1 MDINIGHSGYY
12 ALKNFMDENNMAMQK
27 KFGQNF
33 LVNADARKKLID
45 VLDVKPGMKV
55 WEVGPGLG
63 SMTSGLLE
71 RGVNLTVFEIDHG
84 FARLLTQFFEEYA
97 NSGNFSLVEGDV
109 LKTWPKFAKEND
121 IPERFFG
128 NLPYNVAATIIADTI
143 TKGFRF
149 DKAVFTIQKEVGQ
162 RMNAKPGT
170 EDYSSFSVL
179 CQWAYDVKPV
189 MDLAGGNFWPV
200 PNVASRAV
208 LMTKKEDFP
217 KCENPELFRKM
228 VRQIFALR
236 RKTLR
241 NNLSRFVKA
250 EICDEALKIAGIEPS
265 IRAENLSVEDL
276 LKLSDALN
284 SVIEKTKME

>member
-1 MDINIGHSGYY
+1 MQHPDYNSPI

-63 SMTSGLLE
+63 SMTSELLE

-97 NSGNFSLVEGDV
+97 NLGNFSLVEGDV

>member
-1 MDINIGHSGYY
+1 MQHPDYNSPI

-121 IPERFFG
+121 IPKRFFG

-170 EDYSSFSVL
+170 EDSSSFSVL

>member
-1 MDINIGHSGYY
+1 MQHPDYNSPI

-45 VLDVKPGMKV
+45 ILDVKPGMKV

-97 NSGNFSLVEGDV
+97 NSGYFSLVEGDV

>member
-1 MDINIGHSGYY
+1 MQHPDYNSPI

-84 FARLLTQFFEEYA
+84 FARLLTNFFEEYA

>member
-1 MDINIGHSGYY
+1 MLNHPDYNSPA
-12 ALKNFMDENNMAMQK
+12 ALKEFMESNNMAMQK

-33 LVNADARKKLID
+33 LVNEDARKKLID
-45 VLDVKPGMKV
+45 TLDVTEGTTV

-63 SMTSGLLE
+63 SMTDELLR

-84 FARLLTQFFEEYA
+84 FARVLPQFFEEYA

>member
-1 MDINIGHSGYY
+1 MILHPDYNSPA
-12 ALKNFMDENNMAMQK
+12 ALKEFMESHNMAMQK

-33 LVNADARKKLID
+33 LVNEDARKRLID
-45 VLDVKPGMKV
+45 SLDVKEDMTV

-63 SMTSGLLE
+63 SMTSELLS

-84 FARLLTQFFEEYA
+84 FARLLPEFFEEYVK
-97 NSGNFSLVEGDV
+97 NSHFSLVEGDV
-109 LKTWPKFAKEND
+109 LKTWQKFAKENKA
-121 IPERFFG
+121 PERFFG

-143 TKGFRF
+143 TKGLRF
-149 DKAVFTIQKEVGQ
+149 EKAVFTIQKEVGL

-170 EDYSSFSVL
+170 EDYSSFSVI

-217 KCENPELFRKM
+217 RCKNPNLFLKM
-228 VRQIFALR
+228 VRQIFSLR
-236 RKTLR
+236 RKTIR
-241 NNLSRFVKA
+241 NNLSRFVNA
-250 EICDEALKIAGIEPS
+250 ELCDYALDKCSIEPS
-265 IRAENLSVEDL
+265 QRAEKLSIEKL
-276 LKLSDALN
+276 LELSDALDSGYN
-284 SVIEKTKME
+284 K

>member
-1 MDINIGHSGYY
+1 MQHPDYNSPI

-45 VLDVKPGMKV
+45 VLEVKPGMKV

-97 NSGNFSLVEGDV
+97 NSGHFSLVEGDV

>member
-1 MDINIGHSGYY
+1 MQHPDYNSPI
-12 ALKNFMDENNMAMQK
+12 ALKKFMDENNMAMQK

-45 VLDVKPGMKV
+45 ILDVKPGMKV

-97 NSGNFSLVEGDV
+97 NSGHFSLVEGDV

-121 IPERFFG
+121 VPERFFG

>member
-1 MDINIGHSGYY
+1 MQHPDYNSPI

-162 RMNAKPGT
+162 RMSAKPGT

>member
-1 MDINIGHSGYY
+1 MQHPDYNSPI

-55 WEVGPGLG
+55 WEVGSGLG

-121 IPERFFG
+121 IPKRFFG

>member
-1 MDINIGHSGYY
+1 MQHPDYNSPI

-284 SVIEKTKME
+284 SIIEKTKME

>member
-1 MDINIGHSGYY
+1 MQHPDYNSPI

-128 NLPYNVAATIIADTI
+128 NLPYDVAATIIADTI

>member
-1 MDINIGHSGYY
+1 MQHPDYNSPI

-63 SMTSGLLE
+63 SMTSELLE

-97 NSGNFSLVEGDV
+97 NLGNFSLVEGDV

-250 EICDEALKIAGIEPS
+250 KICDEALKIAGIEPS

>member
-1 MDINIGHSGYY
+1 MQHPDYNSPI

-276 LKLSDALN
+276 LKLSDTLN

>member
-1 MDINIGHSGYY
+1 MQHPDYNSPI

-121 IPERFFG
+121 IPKRFFG

-276 LKLSDALN
+276 LELSDALN

>member
-1 MDINIGHSGYY
+1 MQHPDYNSPI

-84 FARLLTQFFEEYA
+84 FARLLAQFFDEYA

>member
-1 MDINIGHSGYY
+1 MQHPDYNSPI

-284 SVIEKTKME
+284 SVIEKN

>member
-1 MDINIGHSGYY
+1 MQHPDYNSPI

-33 LVNADARKKLID
+33 LVNADVRKKLID

-208 LMTKKEDFP
+208 LMTKKEECP
-217 KCENPELFRKM
+217 KCEDAELFRKM

>member
-1 MDINIGHSGYY
+1 MQHPDYNSPI

-121 IPERFFG
+121 IPKRFFG

-250 EICDEALKIAGIEPS
+250 KICDEALKIAGIEPS

>member
-1 MDINIGHSGYY
+1 MQHPDYNSPIV
-12 ALKNFMDENNMAMQK
+12 LKNFMDENNMAMQK

-284 SVIEKTKME
+284 FVIEKTKME

>member
-1 MDINIGHSGYY
+1 MQHPDYNSPI
-12 ALKNFMDENNMAMQK
+12 ALKSFMDENNMAMQK

-33 LVNADARKKLID
+33 LVNADARKKLVD
-45 VLDVKPGMKV
+45 VLDVKPEMKV

-63 SMTSGLLE
+63 SMTSELLE

-84 FARLLTQFFEEYA
+84 FARLLAQFFEEYA
-97 NSGNFSLVEGDV
+97 NSSHFSLVEGDV

-149 DKAVFTIQKEVGQ
+149 DKTVFTIQKEVGQ

-228 VRQIFALR
+228 VRQIFAFR

-250 EICDEALKIAGIEPS
+250 EICDEALKIAEIEPS
-265 IRAENLSVEDL
+265 IRAENLSVDDL

>member
-1 MDINIGHSGYY
+1 MQHPDYNSPI

-200 PNVASRAV
+200 PNVASSAV

>member
-1 MDINIGHSGYY
+1 MQHPDYNSPI

-97 NSGNFSLVEGDV
+97 NSGHFSLVEGDV

>member
-1 MDINIGHSGYY
+1 MQHPDYNSPI

-284 SVIEKTKME
+284 SVIEKK

>member
-1 MDINIGHSGYY
+1 MQHPDYNSPI

-84 FARLLTQFFEEYA
+84 FARLLTQFFEKYA

-250 EICDEALKIAGIEPS
+250 EICDEALKIAEIEPS

>member
-1 MDINIGHSGYY
+1 MQHPDYNSPI

-250 EICDEALKIAGIEPS
+250 EICDEALKIAGIKPS

>member
-1 MDINIGHSGYY
+1 MQHPDYNSPI

-109 LKTWPKFAKEND
+109 LKTWPKSATEND
-121 IPERFFG
+121 IPKRCFG

>member
-1 MDINIGHSGYY
+1 MQHPDYNSPI

-45 VLDVKPGMKV
+45 VLDVKSGMKV

>member
-1 MDINIGHSGYY
+1 MQHPDYNSPI

-97 NSGNFSLVEGDV
+97 NSGHFSLVEGDV

-250 EICDEALKIAGIEPS
+250 EICDEALKIAGIESS

>member
-1 MDINIGHSGYY
+1 MQHPDYNSPI

-121 IPERFFG
+121 IPKRFFG

-170 EDYSSFSVL
+170 EDYSSVSVL

>member
-1 MDINIGHSGYY
+1 MQHPDYNSPI

-45 VLDVKPGMKV
+45 ILDVKPGMKV

-97 NSGNFSLVEGDV
+97 NSGHFSLVEGDV

-284 SVIEKTKME
+284 SVIEKTKMK

>member
-1 MDINIGHSGYY
+1 MQHPDYNSPI

-63 SMTSGLLE
+63 SMTSRLLE

>member
-1 MDINIGHSGYY
+1 MQHPDYNSPI

-45 VLDVKPGMKV
+45 VLDVKSGMKV

-121 IPERFFG
+121 IPKRFFG